1 MGMGCTRVLDRVAAA
16 LGGLQEAPVEF
27 EAVEDVPC
35 GGVLWALPALEANG
49 LLRHTRKY
57 FQLPKGFYSVVNI
70 FLLLACLALARIK
83 SAEGLRYCPPGEWGK
98 LLGLDRIP
106 EVRTLRAKLG
116 HLSQEE
122 KAGQWSAQL
131 SQEWMEA
138 DPELAGLLYVDGHV
152 RVYHGGQTRLPKR
165 YVARQRLCLR
175 GTTDYWVNDR
185 EGRPFFVVPAA
196 VTPGL
201 IEMMRN
207 EIVPRLLEEVPHQPC
222 TQELEAD
229 PYRHRFVVIF
239 DREGYSPAWMKE
251 LWQQRIAC
259 HTYRKY
265 PGEDWAA
272 SEFSQQTVRGPRGEA
287 APMQLAER
295 GTWLG
300 EKLWVREIRKLTETG
315 HQTAIISTDFQ
326 SATPQIAMQMFS
338 RWSQE
343 NYFKYM
349 TEHYNLDRLV
359 EYQTEPLA
367 ETTRVVN
374 PTHRQLEGQIKSQAA
389 KLSRKKAQFGALM
402 LEGELEV
409 SPVEDYQ
416 KRQADLQETI
426 ELCEKDLEAL
436 KQQRRGLSRH
446 ITLAELPEKERFAQ
460 LAGGRKH
467 LLDTIKMIAYRAE
480 TAMAALLRPSMSRT
494 EEARSLLREI
504 FTTEADLLPD
514 EKAGTLTVSLHHLA
528 NASSDHLAQELS
540 QQLNASDTVFPGT
553 NLRLIYKL
561 VSC

>member
-16 LGGLQEAPVEF
+16 LGGLEAAPTEF
-27 EAVEDVPC
+27 ESAQDVPW
-35 GGVLWALPALEANG
+35 GGVLWALPALLSNG
-49 LLRHTRKY
+49 LLRHSRKY

-70 FLLLACLALARIK
+70 FLLLAFMALARIK

-106 EVRTLRAKLG
+106 EVRTLREKLG
-116 HLSQEE
+116 HLSKDE
-122 KAGQWSAQL
+122 AVRQWSAQL
-131 SQEWMEA
+131 SQEWMES

-152 RVYHGGQTRLPKR
+152 RVYHGQQTPLPKR

-185 EGRPFFVVPAA
+185 QGRPFFVVPAA

-201 IEMMRN
+201 IEMMRT
-207 EIVPRLLEEVPHQPC
+207 EIVPRLLREVPHQPSPE
-222 TQELEAD
+222 ELAAD
-229 PYRHRFVVIF
+229 PYRPRFGVIF

-251 LWQQRIAC
+251 LWAQRIAC

-265 PGEDWAA
+265 PGPDWPQ
-272 SEFSQQTVRGPRGEA
+272 SEFSERTVRGPRGEESTLK
-287 APMQLAER
+287 LAER

-300 EKLWVREIRKLTETG
+300 KQLWVREIRKLTETG
-315 HQTAIISTDFQ
+315 HQTAVISTDFQ
-326 SATPQIAMQMFS
+326 SEMGQIAVQMFS

-359 EYQTEPLA
+359 EYQTAPLA

-374 PTHRQLEGQIKSQAA
+374 PVHRKLEGQIKSQAA
-389 KLSRKKAQFGALM
+389 KLSRKKAQFGALI

-409 SPVEDYQ
+409 SPVENYQ
-416 KRQADLQETI
+416 KGKADLQETI
-426 ELCEKDLEAL
+426 ELLEKDLASL
-436 KQQRRGLSRH
+436 KQQRRGVARH
-446 ITLAELPEKERFAQ
+446 ITLAELPEKERWAQ

-467 LLDTIKMIAYRAE
+467 LLDTIKMMAYRAE
-480 TAMAALLRPSMSRT
+480 TAMGALLRPLLSRT

-504 FTTEADLLPD
+504 FTTEADLLPN
-514 EKAGTLTVSLHHLA
+514 EKEGTLTVSLHHLA
-528 NASSDHLAQELS
+528 NAASDHLVQELS
-540 QQLNASDTVFPGT
+540 QHLNASETFFPGT

>member
-16 LGGLQEAPVEF
+16 LGGLEAAPVEF
-27 EAVEDVPC
+27 EAVADVPS
-35 GGVLWALPALEANG
+35 GGVLWALPALLANG
-49 LLRHTRKY
+49 LLRHSRQY

-70 FLLLACLALARIK
+70 FLLLAFMTLARIK

-106 EVRTLRAKLG
+106 EVRTLREKLG
-116 HLSQEE
+116 HLSKDE
-122 KAGQWSAQL
+122 KVREWGVQL
-131 SQEWMEA
+131 SQDWMEA

-152 RVYHGGQTRLPKR
+152 RVYHGQQTLLPKR

-185 EGRPFFVVPAA
+185 EGRPFFVVPAP
-196 VTPGL
+196 VSHGI
-201 IEMMRN
+201 IEMMRT
-207 EIVPRLLEEVPHQPC
+207 EIVPRLLEEVPHPPSA
-222 TQELEAD
+222 QELEAD
-229 PYRHRFVVIF
+229 RYRHRLVMIF

-251 LWQQRIAC
+251 LWEQRIAC

-265 PGEDWAA
+265 PGEDWAE
-272 SEFSQQTVRGPRGEA
+272 SEFSEQTVRGPRGEQW
-287 APMQLAER
+287 PMKLAER
-295 GTWLG
+295 GSWLG

-315 HQTAIISTDFQ
+315 HQTAVISTDFQ
-326 SATPQIAMQMFS
+326 SEAGQIAVQMFS
-338 RWSQE
+338 RWCQE

-349 TEHYNLDRLV
+349 TQHYNLDRLV
-359 EYQTEPLA
+359 EYQTEPLD

-374 PTHRQLEGQIKSQAA
+374 PAHRKLEGQIKSQAA

-416 KRQADLQETI
+416 RRKADLQETI
-426 ELCEKDLEAL
+426 ELLEKDLDTL
-436 KQQRRGLSRH
+436 KQQRRGVARH
-446 ITLAELPEKERFAQ
+446 LTLAELPEKERFAQ

-467 LLDTIKMIAYRAE
+467 LLDAVKMIAYRAE
-480 TAMAALLRPSMSRT
+480 TALAALLRPSLSRS
-494 EEARSLLREI
+494 EDARSLLREV
-504 FTTEADLLPD
+504 FTTEADLLPN
-514 EKAGTLTVSLHHLA
+514 EQEGTLTVSLHHLA
-528 NASSDHLAQELS
+528 NAASDQVVQELS
-540 QQLNASDTVFPGT
+540 QHLNASETVFPGT
-553 NLRLIYKL
+553 NLRIIYKL

>member
-1 MGMGCTRVLDRVAAA
+1 MGMGCRRVLDRVAAA
-16 LGGLQEAPVEF
+16 LGSLEAAPVEF
-27 EAVEDVPC
+27 EAAQDVPC
-35 GGVLWALPALEANG
+35 GGVLWALPALLANG
-49 LLRHTRKY
+49 LLRHTQKY

-70 FLLLACLALARIK
+70 FLLLACMALARIK

-106 EVRTLRAKLG
+106 EVRTLREKLG
-116 HLSQEE
+116 HLSKDE
-122 KAGQWSAQL
+122 KVREWSAQL
-131 SQEWMEA
+131 SQEWMES

-152 RVYHGGQTRLPKR
+152 RVYHGRQTPLPKR

-196 VTPGL
+196 VSPGI
-201 IEMMRN
+201 IEMMRS
-207 EIVPRLLEEVPHQPC
+207 EIVPRLLEEVPHQPSA
-222 TQELEAD
+222 QELEAD
-229 PYRHRFVVIF
+229 RYRHRFVVIF

-251 LWQQRIAC
+251 LREQRIAC

-265 PGEDWAA
+265 PGEEWAE
-272 SEFSQQTVRGPRGEA
+272 SEFSQQTVRGPRGEEWQ
-287 APMQLAER
+287 MKLAER

-315 HQTAIISTDFQ
+315 HQTAVISTDFQ
-326 SATPQIAMQMFS
+326 SAAPQIAVQMFS

-349 TEHYNLDRLV
+349 IEHYNLDRLV
-359 EYQTEPLA
+359 EYQTEPLD
-367 ETTRVVN
+367 ETTQVVN
-374 PTHRQLEGQIKSQAA
+374 PAHRKLEGQIKSQAA
-389 KLSRKKAQFGALM
+389 KLSRKRAQFGALM

-416 KRQADLQETI
+416 KGKADLQETI
-426 ELCEKDLEAL
+426 ELLEKDLDSL
-436 KQQRRGLSRH
+436 KQQRRGVARH
-446 ITLAELPEKERFAQ
+446 IRLAELPEKERFAQ

-480 TAMAALLRPSMSRT
+480 TAMAGLLRPSMSRT

-514 EKAGTLTVSLHHLA
+514 EKEGTLTVSLHHLA
-528 NASSDHLAQELS
+528 NASSDRLVQELS
-540 QQLNASDTVFPGT
+540 QQLNASETVFPGT
-553 NLRLIYKL
+553 SLRLIYKL